1 MNKKFLVR
9 RGVFIK
15 TPLSTDKII
24 EKLIISMLPLILVK
38 LVYNIETIITLL
50 VTIITFY
57 LGEYLVYYLRKKK
70 KTIKNLT
77 QESFTLYSGLLIY
90 LFTPL
95 STPIYITIILTT
107 LASILKVLLGG
118 FGKYKLNPYIPS
130 ILIMMLI
137 QGYYS
142 INPLILVEEKL
153 STYIILLNIIAIGSL
168 MYLIYNNSIKYKIT
182 ISHLLTT
189 IILISIISIK
199 SQTLGLNLITLINSG
214 IILISI
220 YLASDSITTPVT
232 TKGQI
237 IYGISLGIISVLLIN
252 IFPTM
257 FAILPLI
264 IMPLLTKPIDNYF
277 MTKYKN

>member
-24 EKLIISMLPLILVK
+24 EKLTISMLPLILVK

-95 STPIYITIILTT
+95 STPVYITIILTT

-130 ILIMMLI
+130 ILIMILI

-168 MYLIYNNSIKYKIT
+168 MYLIYNNSIKYRIT

-237 IYGISLGIISVLLIN
+237 IYGISLGIISILLIN

-277 MTKYKN
+277 MTK

>member
-95 STPIYITIILTT
+95 STPVYITIILTI

-130 ILIMMLI
+130 IIIMILI
-137 QGYYS
+137 QGFYS

-237 IYGISLGIISVLLIN
+237 IYGISLGIISILLIN

-277 MTKYKN
+277 MTK

>member
-95 STPIYITIILTT
+95 STPVYITIILTT

-130 ILIMMLI
+130 ILIMILI
-137 QGYYS
+137 QGFYS

-168 MYLIYNNSIKYKIT
+168 MYLIYNNSIKYRIT

-199 SQTLGLNLITLINSG
+199 PQTLGLNLITLINSG

-237 IYGISLGIISVLLIN
+237 IYGISLGIISILLIN

-264 IMPLLTKPIDNYF
+264 IMPLLTKTIDNYF
-277 MTKYKN
+277 MTK

>member
-95 STPIYITIILTT
+95 STPLYITIILTT

-130 ILIMMLI
+130 ILIMILI

-277 MTKYKN
+277 MTK

>member
-95 STPIYITIILTT
+95 STPVYITIILTT

-130 ILIMMLI
+130 ILIMILI
-137 QGYYS
+137 QGFYS

-237 IYGISLGIISVLLIN
+237 IYGISLGIISVLLIH

-277 MTKYKN
+277 MTK

>member
-130 ILIMMLI
+130 ILIMILI

-237 IYGISLGIISVLLIN
+237 IYGISLGIISILLIN

-277 MTKYKN
+277 MAK

>member
-95 STPIYITIILTT
+95 STPVYITIILTI

-130 ILIMMLI
+130 IIIMILI

-237 IYGISLGIISVLLIN
+237 IYGISLGIISILLIN

-277 MTKYKN
+277 MTK

>member
-95 STPIYITIILTT
+95 STPVYITIILTT
-107 LASILKVLLGG
+107 LASILKILLGG

-130 ILIMMLI
+130 ILIMILI

-277 MTKYKN
+277 MTK

>member
-95 STPIYITIILTT
+95 STPIYITIILTI

-130 ILIMMLI
+130 IIIMILI

-237 IYGISLGIISVLLIN
+237 MYGISLGIISILLIN

-277 MTKYKN
+277 MTK

>member
-95 STPIYITIILTT
+95 STPLYITIILTT

-130 ILIMMLI
+130 ILIMILI

-199 SQTLGLNLITLINSG
+199 TQTLGLNLITLINSG

-277 MTKYKN
+277 MTK

>member
-95 STPIYITIILTT
+95 STPVYITIILTT

-130 ILIMMLI
+130 ILIMILI

-168 MYLIYNNSIKYKIT
+168 MYLIYNNSIKYRIT

-237 IYGISLGIISVLLIN
+237 IYGISLGIISILLIN

-264 IMPLLTKPIDNYF
+264 ITPLLTKPIDNYF
-277 MTKYKN
+277 MTK

>member
-50 VTIITFY
+50 TAIITFY

-237 IYGISLGIISVLLIN
+237 IYGISLGIISILLIN

-277 MTKYKN
+277 MTK

>member
-95 STPIYITIILTT
+95 STPVYITIILTT

-130 ILIMMLI
+130 ILIMILI

-199 SQTLGLNLITLINSG
+199 SQTLGLNLTTLINSG

-237 IYGISLGIISVLLIN
+237 IYGISLGIISILLIN

-277 MTKYKN
+277 MTK

>member
-118 FGKYKLNPYIPS
+118 FGKYKQNPYIPS

-277 MTKYKN
+277 MTK

>member
-70 KTIKNLT
+70 KKIKNLT

-95 STPIYITIILTT
+95 STPVYITIILTT

-130 ILIMMLI
+130 ILIMILI

-153 STYIILLNIIAIGSL
+153 STYIILLNIMAIGSL

-237 IYGISLGIISVLLIN
+237 IYGISLGIISILLIN

-277 MTKYKN
+277 MTK

>member
-95 STPIYITIILTT
+95 STPLYITIILTT

-232 TKGQI
+232 PKGQI
-237 IYGISLGIISVLLIN
+237 IYGISLGIISILLIN

-277 MTKYKN
+277 MTK

>member
-57 LGEYLVYYLRKKK
+57 LGEYLVYYLRKNK

-277 MTKYKN
+277 MTK

>member
-15 TPLSTDKII
+15 TPFSTDKII
-24 EKLIISMLPLILVK
+24 QKLIISMLPLILVK
-38 LVYNIETIITLL
+38 LIYNIETIITLL
-50 VTIITFY
+50 TAIITFY

-90 LFTPL
+90 LFTPI
-95 STPIYITIILTT
+95 STPVYITIILTT
-107 LASILKVLLGG
+107 IASILKVLQGG
-118 FGKYKLNPYIPS
+118 FGKYKLNPYIPT
-130 ILIMMLI
+130 ILIMILI

-142 INPLILVEEKL
+142 INPLILTEEKL
-153 STYIILLNIIAIGSL
+153 STYIILLNIMALGSL
-168 MYLIYNNSIKYKIT
+168 MYLIYHNSIKYKIT
-182 ISHLLTT
+182 ISHLLTAL
-189 IILISIISIK
+189 ILIIIISIK
-199 SQTLGLNLITLINSG
+199 PQTLGLNLITLINSS

-220 YLASDSITTPVT
+220 YLATDSITTPVT
-232 TKGQI
+232 PKGQI
-237 IYGISLGIISVLLIN
+237 IYGITLGIISILLIN

-277 MTKYKN
+277 MTK

>member
-220 YLASDSITTPVT
+220 YLAIDSITTPVT
-232 TKGQI
+232 TKVQI

-277 MTKYKN
+277 MTK

>member
-1 MNKKFLVR
+1 
-9 RGVFIK
+9 
-15 TPLSTDKII
+15 
-24 EKLIISMLPLILVK
+24 
-38 LVYNIETIITLL
+38 
-50 VTIITFY
+50 
-57 LGEYLVYYLRKKK
+57 
-70 KTIKNLT
+70 
-77 QESFTLYSGLLIY
+77 
-90 LFTPL
+90 
-95 STPIYITIILTT
+95 
-107 LASILKVLLGG
+107 
-118 FGKYKLNPYIPS
+118 
-130 ILIMMLI
+130 MMLI

-182 ISHLLTT
+182 ISYLLTT

-257 FAILPLI
+257 FAILTLI

-277 MTKYKN
+277 MTK

>member
-24 EKLIISMLPLILVK
+24 EKLTISMLPLILVK

-77 QESFTLYSGLLIY
+77 QESFTIYSGLLIY

-95 STPIYITIILTT
+95 STPVYITIILTT

-130 ILIMMLI
+130 IIIMMLI

-237 IYGISLGIISVLLIN
+237 IYGISLGIISILLIN

-277 MTKYKN
+277 MTK

>member
-95 STPIYITIILTT
+95 STPVYITIILTI

-130 ILIMMLI
+130 ILIMILI

-277 MTKYKN
+277 MTK

>member
-130 ILIMMLI
+130 ILIMILI

-264 IMPLLTKPIDNYF
+264 IMPLLTKSIDNYF
-277 MTKYKN
+277 MTK

>member
-24 EKLIISMLPLILVK
+24 EKLTISMLPLILVK

-130 ILIMMLI
+130 ILIMILI

-237 IYGISLGIISVLLIN
+237 IYGISLGIISILLIH

-277 MTKYKN
+277 MTK

>member
-130 ILIMMLI
+130 ILIMILI

-237 IYGISLGIISVLLIN
+237 IYGISLGIISILLIN

-277 MTKYKN
+277 MTK

>member
-95 STPIYITIILTT
+95 STPLYITIILTT

-130 ILIMMLI
+130 ILIMILI

-142 INPLILVEEKL
+142 INPLILVEEKP
-153 STYIILLNIIAIGSL
+153 STYIILLNIMAMGSL

-237 IYGISLGIISVLLIN
+237 IYGISLGIISVLLIH

-277 MTKYKN
+277 MTK

>member
-168 MYLIYNNSIKYKIT
+168 MYLIYNNSIKYRIT

-237 IYGISLGIISVLLIN
+237 IYGISLGIISILLIH

-277 MTKYKN
+277 MTK

>member
-95 STPIYITIILTT
+95 STPLYITIILTT

-130 ILIMMLI
+130 ILIMILI

-168 MYLIYNNSIKYKIT
+168 MYLIYNNSIKYRIT

-237 IYGISLGIISVLLIN
+237 IYGISLGIISILLIH

-277 MTKYKN
+277 MTK

>member
-95 STPIYITIILTT
+95 STPVYITIILTT

-130 ILIMMLI
+130 ILIMILI

-142 INPLILVEEKL
+142 ITPLILVEEKL

-168 MYLIYNNSIKYKIT
+168 MYLIYNNSIKYRIT

-237 IYGISLGIISVLLIN
+237 IYGIFLGIISILLIN

-264 IMPLLTKPIDNYF
+264 ITPLLTKPIDNYF
-277 MTKYKN
+277 MTK

>member
-95 STPIYITIILTT
+95 STPVYITIILTT

-130 ILIMMLI
+130 ILIMILI

-153 STYIILLNIIAIGSL
+153 STYIILLNIMAIGSL

-237 IYGISLGIISVLLIN
+237 IYGISLGIISILLIN

-277 MTKYKN
+277 MTK

>member
-95 STPIYITIILTT
+95 STPVYITIILTT

-130 ILIMMLI
+130 ILIMILI

-199 SQTLGLNLITLINSG
+199 YQTLGLNLITLINSG

-220 YLASDSITTPVT
+220 YLASDSIITPVT

-277 MTKYKN
+277 MTK

>member
-130 ILIMMLI
+130 ILIMILI

-168 MYLIYNNSIKYKIT
+168 MYLIYNNSIKYRIT
-182 ISHLLTT
+182 ISHLLTA

-277 MTKYKN
+277 MTK

>member
-57 LGEYLVYYLRKKK
+57 LGEYLVYYIRKKK

-237 IYGISLGIISVLLIN
+237 IYGISLGIISILLIN

-277 MTKYKN
+277 MTK

>member
-38 LVYNIETIITLL
+38 LVYNIVTIITLL

-130 ILIMMLI
+130 ILIMILI

-237 IYGISLGIISVLLIN
+237 IYGISLGIISILLIN

-277 MTKYKN
+277 MTK

>member
-95 STPIYITIILTT
+95 STPVYITIILTT

-130 ILIMMLI
+130 ILIMILI

-199 SQTLGLNLITLINSG
+199 SQTLGLNLITLINSS

-237 IYGISLGIISVLLIN
+237 IYGISLGIISILLIN

-277 MTKYKN
+277 MTK

>member
-95 STPIYITIILTT
+95 STPVYITIILTT

-153 STYIILLNIIAIGSL
+153 STYIILLNIMAIGSL
-168 MYLIYNNSIKYKIT
+168 MYLIYNNSIKYRIT

-277 MTKYKN
+277 MTK

>member
-95 STPIYITIILTT
+95 STPLYITIILTT

-130 ILIMMLI
+130 ILIMILI

-199 SQTLGLNLITLINSG
+199 TQTLGLNLITLINSG

-237 IYGISLGIISVLLIN
+237 IYGISLGIISILLIH

-277 MTKYKN
+277 MTK

>member
-95 STPIYITIILTT
+95 STPVYITIILTT
-107 LASILKVLLGG
+107 LAAILKVLLGG

-130 ILIMMLI
+130 ILIMILI

-237 IYGISLGIISVLLIN
+237 IYGISLGIISILLIN

-277 MTKYKN
+277 MTK

>member
-118 FGKYKLNPYIPS
+118 FGKYKLNPYTPS
-130 ILIMMLI
+130 ILIMILI

-153 STYIILLNIIAIGSL
+153 STYIILLNIMAIGSL

-237 IYGISLGIISVLLIN
+237 IYGISLGIISILLIN

-277 MTKYKN
+277 MTK

>member
-95 STPIYITIILTT
+95 STPVYITIILTT

-130 ILIMMLI
+130 ILIMILI

-153 STYIILLNIIAIGSL
+153 STYIILLNIIAMGSL

-237 IYGISLGIISVLLIN
+237 IYGISLGIISILLIN

-277 MTKYKN
+277 MTK